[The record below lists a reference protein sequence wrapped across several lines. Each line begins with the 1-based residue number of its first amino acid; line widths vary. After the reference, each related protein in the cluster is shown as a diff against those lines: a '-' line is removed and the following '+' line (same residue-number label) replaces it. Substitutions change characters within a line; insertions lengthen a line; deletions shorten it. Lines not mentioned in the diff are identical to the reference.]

1 MLASETFA
9 TGLKMILEALLR
21 DQLKVLAKKVEW
33 EDDKIPNNKPVLVKR
48 IHEEMEKVGPKAFLE
63 KFKTEDLEPLIET
76 LDITPAPTA
85 KKYVDSILNEA
96 DSRGVQNL
104 FASFTPKKL
113 QEFAEACGLSVH
125 STSMDTLI
133 KCLLNQENHEPA
145 KKKKAKPEKPSKK
158 KPTIKKGIT
167 RVDLQSHYY
176 RDELAEFC
184 KDNGLRVQGN
194 KKDFIN
200 RILAHVEGREQPPVK
215 GTKGKRG
222 RKRKV
227 ESDTEGEK
235 KPAKKAK
242 KTEKSEQSEK
252 AESDKDS
259 EEEKAKAKKK
269 KPKKEDSE
277 SKSEDKPPKKAK
289 AEKEKRKRM
298 LNQARRRKSR
308 PIDLC
313 L

>member
-289 AEKEKRKRM
+289 AEKDEKKED
-298 LNQARRRKSR
+298 AEPSKKTKK
-308 PIDLC
+308 
-313 L
+313 

>member
-235 KPAKKAK
+235 NLPKKPKRRRSLNNRKKRNLIRIAKRK
-242 KTEKSEQSEK
+242 KQKPRRKNLKKRT
-252 AESDKDS
+252 
-259 EEEKAKAKKK
+259 AKAKVRTNLRRKRRRKK
-269 KPKKEDSE
+269 T
-277 SKSEDKPPKKAK
+277 
-289 AEKEKRKRM
+289 KRKRM